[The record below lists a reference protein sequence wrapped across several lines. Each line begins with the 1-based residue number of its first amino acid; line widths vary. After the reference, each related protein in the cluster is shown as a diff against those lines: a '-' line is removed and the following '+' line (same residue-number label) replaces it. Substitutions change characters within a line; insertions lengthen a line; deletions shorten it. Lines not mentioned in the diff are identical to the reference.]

1 MSKDKRSIE
10 ISAKDEEFV
19 SPLLRKSNRLGM
31 VPSEDAGILNTI
43 VGVLEDNTEPCQ
55 VVSQDEVLATTAGRR
70 AVYKMVSSTSTKA
83 RSRSGSEANA
93 IGSRMNALDEPNC
106 LELDT
111 TPSSLFTLDG
121 LGQAEQPTAIA
132 LDIKAGSRA
141 SAFDSKHPTAEMA
154 NLATHKK
161 NSADHTPSHESLLVI
176 DEAKH
181 VEDVSLDSFDSGEY
195 ARPVAEV
202 SDSFSALIPAVGG
215 VFGPYRL
222 LGQIAQGGMAEIYLA
237 LHGVETESE
246 PCVIKRIHPS
256 RIDDLDCRRLFE
268 EEGRICHSLNHAN
281 IVRHSDCGII
291 DDIPYLAMEFIDG
304 VDLAQLSSEVILSQ
318 RAIVETAI
326 GVAKALAYA
335 HALTNSE
342 GKPLRIVHRDIS
354 PQNILISRDG
364 EIKLADFGIARF
376 EGRAFQTGVGSVR
389 GKLGYMAAEQL
400 SYDRPIDYR
409 ADIFA
414 LGAVV
419 IELLLGR
426 SLMPKGPLL
435 AGDLGPEIE
444 KSLMSLTLPV
454 SPRFKKLLI
463 WMCEYEPEA
472 RPWSATEVVSELTFI
487 LNDLLGQSSIKDFAR
502 TYIAQCIP
510 SAEVVIRNLLQ
521 GINER
526 PQKPANK
533 PSIGEATGY
542 PSTGLVAQ
550 MLSTGSLDL
559 KNIMAEVRREQA
571 KQEGAKSDARAEI
584 QSLQARPSSQ
594 SSPSSLDE
602 AQATTVLPSQD
613 HESRNE
619 VQYSSLAQTNEITRS
634 WGPRGLV
641 LCLLL
646 AALILCIVF
655 IDP

>member
-1 MSKDKRSIE
+1 MSKDKRSTE
-10 ISAKDEEFV
+10 ISAKDEELV
-19 SPLLRKSNRLGM
+19 SPLLGKSNRLGM
-31 VPSEDAGILNTI
+31 VPSEDAGMLNTI
-43 VGVLEDNTEPCQ
+43 VGVLEDNTEPRQ
-55 VVSQDEVLATTAGRR
+55 VVSQDEALATTAGRR
-70 AVYKMVSSTSTKA
+70 AVSKTVSSTSSKDLG
-83 RSRSGSEANA
+83 RSASESKTNDSSIAP
-93 IGSRMNALDEPNC
+93 LDESDW
-106 LELDT
+106 LELET
-111 TPSSLFTLDG
+111 APSALFTLDG
-121 LGQAEQPTAIA
+121 LDHAEQPTAIA
-132 LDIKAGSRA
+132 LDTGPGLQAGA
-141 SAFDSKHPTAEMA
+141 WDSKNPTARVPNPAM
-154 NLATHKK
+154 HKK
-161 NSADHTPSHESLLVI
+161 QARDRAPSNETVSVI
-176 DEAKH
+176 DEDLGL
-181 VEDVSLDSFDSGEY
+181 EDVSLDAFDSGEY

-202 SDSFSALIPAVGG
+202 SDSFSAFVPAVGG

-281 IVRHSDCGII
+281 IVRHSDYGII
-291 DDIPYLAMEFIDG
+291 DDIPYLAMEFVDG
-304 VDLAQLSSEVILSQ
+304 VDLAQLASEVILSQ

-444 KSLMSLTLPV
+444 KSLMSLALPV

-472 RPWSATEVVSELTFI
+472 RPWSATEVVSELTLI
-487 LNDLLGQSSIKDFAR
+487 LNALLGQSSIKHFGR

-510 SAEVVIRNLLQ
+510 SSEVVIRNLQQ

-526 PQKPANK
+526 PQKPAKK

-571 KQEGAKSDARAEI
+571 KQEGTKSDARAEAP
-584 QSLQARPSSQ
+584 SLQARP

-613 HESRNE
+613 RKSRNE
-619 VQYSSLAQTNEITRS
+619 VQYSSLAQRNEITRS
-634 WGPRGLV
+634 WGPRGLA